1 LLPALKIHM
10 HFHVDCLSPWKG
22 NDVNGHVPPP
32 LEPVEVEGEEEYK
45 VEQVLDSWIYCKKL
59 QYLVSWKGYPG
70 QDSWEPEANLANSKD
85 LVVEFHHKHPDAPQQ
100 ISAMTLQSLPW
111 QPIVNHT
118 ICADNGLEWE
128 TGRCEAGLSGR
139 QALGRG

>member
-1 LLPALKIHM
+1 M
-10 HFHVDCLSPWKG
+10 HRR
-22 NDVNGHVPPP
+22 
-32 LEPVEVEGEEEYK
+32 
-45 VEQVLDSWIYCKKL
+45 KL

-85 LVVEFHHKHPDAPQQ
+85 LVAEFHKRHPDALRQ
-100 ISAMTLQSLPW
+100 ISAIILQSLPW
-111 QPIVNHT
+111 QLIVNHT

-128 TGRCEAGLSGR
+128 TGRREAGSSGR